1 MLKSLNQTKACK
13 RAGRQARVEME
24 IVIPRAQGPGGMEF
38 DFNSARSSPQP
49 SAPSSPRRFGQYYY
63 TSAPSSP
70 SRISEFYQEFDS
82 YFMMNNNDND
92 HDTSSSS
99 INSSSIPFSWEER
112 PGTPKSKS
120 PRSPKE
126 DDFAFNFSFSAE
138 LEQASLTADELF
150 DGGKIRPLK
159 PPPRS
164 RADER
169 AGQRSPLLSP
179 RSPRSSLNPISH
191 GKKIIREAF
200 SPRNKKKAEPSAVQT
215 QIKATQ
221 HERERGRQR
230 RNDLSSGSRRATRSL
245 SPYRVSQYPWEEEQH
260 QQPPPVKQPSVNSK
274 PPPPPPPPPAA
285 AAAAAS
291 STKSSSRKWRFTD
304 FLLFRSASEG
314 RAADKDPLRK
324 FSAFKRNED
333 TKNTSSRPTDGS
345 GSGRRKGPVSA
356 HELHYTKNKAAS
368 KDLNKKT
375 FLPYKSGILGF
386 HGLGA
391 FSRS

>member
-1 MLKSLNQTKACK
+1 M
-13 RAGRQARVEME
+13 QARVEME
-24 IVIPRAQGPGGMEF
+24 IVIPEHRDQEAWSSILTARIK
-38 DFNSARSSPQP
+38 SAAERSFIPKTFSGNTKLLLTQRPSSPQ
-49 SAPSSPRRFGQYYY
+49 Q
-63 TSAPSSP
+63 
-70 SRISEFYQEFDS
+70 
-82 YFMMNNNDND
+82 
-92 HDTSSSS
+92 H
-99 INSSSIPFSWEER
+99 INSRPIPFSWEER
-112 PGTPKSKS
+112 PGTPNLN
-120 PRSPKE
+120 PRDPPKE

-138 LEQASLTADELF
+138 LERPQYTDELF
-150 DGGKIRPLK
+150 DGGKN
-159 PPPRS
+159 PPPQAS
-164 RADER
+164 PKITADER
-169 AGQRSPLLSP
+169 AGQRSPLLLP

-191 GKKIIREAF
+191 GKKIIRRSFFHQE
-200 SPRNKKKAEPSAVQT
+200 T
-215 QIKATQ
+215 
-221 HERERGRQR
+221 R
-230 RNDLSSGSRRATRSL
+230 RKRTGLPATRSL

-274 PPPPPPPPPAA
+274 PPPPPPA

-324 FSAFKRNED
+324 FSAFKKNED

>member
-1 MLKSLNQTKACK
+1 
-13 RAGRQARVEME
+13 ME

-49 SAPSSPRRFGQYYY
+49 SGPSSPRRFGQYYY
-63 TSAPSSP
+63 TSAPTSP
-70 SRISEFYQEFDS
+70 SRISEFYREFDS
-82 YFMMNNNDND
+82 FFMMNDND
-92 HDTSSSS
+92 DDAAGRTSV
-99 INSSSIPFSWEER
+99 NSSAIPFGWEER
-112 PGTPKSKS
+112 PGTPKSRS
-120 PRSPKE
+120 PRSPRE
-126 DDFAFNFSFSAE
+126 DDFAFDFSFSAE
-138 LEQASLTADELF
+138 MEQASLTAEELF

-159 PPPRS
+159 PPPRLQV
-164 RADER
+164 DEQ
-169 AGQRSPLLSP
+169 AGQKSPLLSP

-200 SPRNKKKAEPSAVQT
+200 SPRNKKKADPFAAQT

-245 SPYRVSQYPWEEEQH
+245 SPYRVSEYPWEDEQH

-274 PPPPPPPPPAA
+274 PPPPPPP
-285 AAAAAS
+285 AAAAS

-324 FSAFKRNED
+324 YSAFKRNED
-333 TKNTSSRPTDGS
+333 TRNTSSRSTDGS
-345 GSGRRKGPVSA
+345 GSGRRKGQVSA

-368 KDLNKKT
+368 RDLKKKT

>member
-1 MLKSLNQTKACK
+1 
-13 RAGRQARVEME
+13 ME
-24 IVIPRAQGPGGMEF
+24 IVIPRAQGPGSMEF

-49 SAPSSPRRFGQYYY
+49 SAPSSPKRFGQYYY
-63 TSAPSSP
+63 TSAPTSP

-82 YFMMNNNDND
+82 LFVMNDNNDD
-92 HDTSSSS
+92 DTSGRRRN
-99 INSSSIPFSWEER
+99 NSSAIPFGWEER

-120 PRSPKE
+120 PRSPRE
-126 DDFAFNFSFSAE
+126 DDFAFNFSFNTE
-138 LEQASLTADELF
+138 PEQASLTAEELF

-159 PPPRS
+159 PPPRLQV
-164 RADER
+164 DDR
-169 AGQRSPLLSP
+169 AGQKSPLLSP

-191 GKKIIREAF
+191 GKKIIRDAF
-200 SPRNKKKAEPSAVQT
+200 SPRNKKKADPFAAQAQT
-215 QIKATQ
+215 KTTEHQ
-221 HERERGRQR
+221 RERGRQR

-245 SPYRVSQYPWEEEQH
+245 SPYRVSEYPWEEEQH
-260 QQPPPVKQPSVNSK
+260 QQPPPPPIKQSTINSK
-274 PPPPPPPPPAA
+274 PPPHPPAA

-324 FSAFKRNED
+324 YSAFKRNED
-333 TKNTSSRPTDGS
+333 TRNTSSRSTDGS

-368 KDLNKKT
+368 QDLKKKT
-375 FLPYKSGILGF
+375 VLPYKSGILGF
-386 HGLGA
+386 HVLGA